1 MWSVENPPNDGQAF
15 ERFTANDAVF
25 PFVDP
30 AGVTVRSDAPL
41 VTFPRGAV
49 PPDPGDAIDI
59 LFEGSMDVN
68 YDGGPFTI
76 DLYWLAATAVAGDV
90 EWTGAIARQADS
102 DAINRPFATEIVA
115 VSTAPA
121 VNGDIRRVT
130 LAFTNADA
138 DSIAAGNPYRLRI
151 RRNGASGAD
160 TMDDTAQLLR
170 VTVQE

>member
-15 ERFTANDAVF
+15 ERFTALEAVF
-25 PFVDP
+25 PLTNP
-30 AGVTVRSDAPL
+30 AGAIVRSNAPL

-59 LFEGSMDVN
+59 HFEGSMDAN
-68 YDGGPFTI
+68 YDGGPFSI

-90 EWTGAIARQADS
+90 EWVGAIARQDDG
-102 DAINRPFATEIVA
+102 DALNRPFATAIVI

-121 VNGDIRRVT
+121 VNGDIQRAT

-138 DSIAAGNPYRLRI
+138 DSISAGNPYRLRI